1 MWLIC
6 QNFGLEPNF
15 HLPFWKFGK
24 KHHGPPQPAK
34 QVFACLAHKMS
45 CVDGFW
51 PDLAESRV
59 LDPNI
64 FLTNFQPSM
73 NKTVRTASVFPFL
86 DAIFW
91 HFQPFFWNC
100 GVLQWP
106 RTFQIW
112 FLHKIFFWGQT
123 LTFMHPYH
131 PHWPPAVPPI
141 PSKPHLDAIKKSNN
155 DPIHRGHDRHTRT
168 HG

>member
-34 QVFACLAHKMS
+34 QVFASLAHKMS
-45 CVDGFW
+45 CIDGFW

-73 NKTVRTASVFPFL
+73 NKTVRTAYVFPFL
-86 DAIFW
+86 DAIFR
-91 HFQPFFWNC
+91 HFQPFLKFWCTIVTQDLPNM
-100 GVLQWP
+100 VSA
-106 RTFQIW
+106 
-112 FLHKIFFWGQT
+112 HNNFFWGQT
-123 LTFMHPYH
+123 LTFMHPDH
-131 PHWPPAVPPI
+131 PPTGPKLYPWYPLSPPRRN
-141 PSKPHLDAIKKSNN
+141 KKEQYCKL
-155 DPIHRGHDRHTRT
+155 RE
-168 HG
+168 